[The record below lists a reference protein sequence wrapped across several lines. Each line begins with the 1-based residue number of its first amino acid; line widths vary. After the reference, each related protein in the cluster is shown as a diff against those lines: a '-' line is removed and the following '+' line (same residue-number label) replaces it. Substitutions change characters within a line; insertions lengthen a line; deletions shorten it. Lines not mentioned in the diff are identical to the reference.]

1 MIKGTTSH
9 ILLFTVSLLLM
20 STLNVGC
27 KSRKKAKKQKE
38 QLTTVTDT
46 VNERCK
52 LDFKSAKSLIKHIH
66 ENEFTYDWVYAKA
79 NVDAN
84 IDGKEESFDIKVRIR
99 KDSAMLVSI
108 QYLLGVE
115 VAKILI
121 TRDSVKMVIYPRKQY
136 FKGDYN
142 YINGLLQAD
151 LDFDL
156 LQAVLFGNSAEFYD
170 DDDLKLKPVT
180 DRQNCRYA
188 LSTERKFKLKKIEQG
203 QREPK
208 KSLQTMTLDPLT
220 FKINKNEFVDVETN
234 RIFTAFYEKYPAATD
249 SVYAPRH
256 VNIDIVAEKKVNL
269 KIEYVRIEK
278 NEPQRLTLNIPAK
291 YEPMPIKK
299 AE

>member
-1 MIKGTTSH
+1 MTRKQVPYALFFVA
-9 ILLFTVSLLLM
+9 LLALL
-20 STLNVGC
+20 STISSGC
-27 KSRKKAKKQKE
+27 KTRKKTKKQKE
-38 QLTTVTDT
+38 EISAISDT
-46 VNERCK
+46 LSERCK
-52 LDFKSAKSLIKHIH
+52 LDFKSSKTLIKHIR
-66 ENEFTYDWVYAKA
+66 ENEFNFDWVYAKA

-84 IDGKEESFDIKVRIR
+84 IDGKEESFDIKVRVR

-115 VAKILI
+115 IAKILI
-121 TRDSVKMVIYPRKQY
+121 TKDSVKMVIYPRKQY
-136 FKGDYN
+136 FIGDYN
-142 YINGLLQAD
+142 FINELLHAD

-156 LQAVLFGNSAEFYD
+156 LQAVLFGNSAEFY

-203 QREPK
+203 QKEPK

-220 FKINKNEFVDVETN
+220 FKINKNEFVDVATN
-234 RIFTAFYEKYPAATD
+234 RIFTASYSKYSVASD

-256 VNIDIVAEKKVNL
+256 VNIDIVAEKKVTL
-269 KIEYVRIEK
+269 KIDYVRIEK
-278 NEPQRLTLNIPAK
+278 NEPQRLTLNIPSK

>member
-1 MIKGTTSH
+1 MNKKD
-9 ILLFTVSLLLM
+9 
-20 STLNVGC
+20 NV
-27 KSRKKAKKQKE
+27 A
-38 QLTTVTDT
+38 VVVDT

-52 LDFKSAKSLIKHIH
+52 LDFKSAKTLIKHIR
-66 ENEFTYDWVYAKA
+66 ESEFNYDWVYAKA

-121 TRDSVKMVIYPRKQY
+121 TKDSVKMVIYPRKQY

-142 YINGLLQAD
+142 YINELLHAD

-156 LQAVLFGNSAEFYD
+156 LQAVLFGNSAEFD

-203 QREPK
+203 QKEPK
-208 KSLQTMTLDPLT
+208 KSLQTMTLDPNT

-234 RIFTAFYEKYPAATD
+234 RIFTANYEKYPLATD

-256 VNIDIVAEKKVNL
+256 VNIEIVAEKKVNL
-269 KIEYVRIEK
+269 KIDYVRIEK

>member
-1 MIKGTTSH
+1 MTKR
-9 ILLFTVSLLLM
+9 LLIHTIQFFVAGLLLLT
-20 STLNVGC
+20 SFSGC
-27 KSRKKAKKQKE
+27 KSKKKMKKKDDV
-38 QLTTVTDT
+38 LVVADT

-52 LDFKSAKSLIKHIH
+52 LDFKSSKSLIKHIRAS
-66 ENEFTYDWVYAKA
+66 EFNFDWVYAKA
-79 NVDAN
+79 NVEAN

-121 TRDSVKMVIYPRKQY
+121 TKDSVKMVIYPRKQY

-142 YINGLLQAD
+142 YINELLHAD

-156 LQAVLFGNSAEFYD
+156 LQAVLFGNSAEFY

-203 QREPK
+203 QKEPK

-220 FKINKNEFVDVETN
+220 FKINKNEFVDVATN
-234 RIFTAFYEKYPAATD
+234 RIFTANYEKYPLATD
-249 SVYAPRH
+249 SVYAPRR

-269 KIEYVRIEK
+269 KIDYVRIEK